1 MDTAK
6 DSTDSVTTSA
16 DWPILQI
23 QNWHKCCLA
32 GCLLC
37 YSTSLCFWNYYHFK
51 FHRRTKSTAPPLLT
65 PVFAFK
71 SILQEQPEQQI
82 HFLALVWATVTLSKH
97 PSHQHYQ
104 LLWKWET
111 NCVTSW
117 CSFSLN
123 LLVTDLRGRESLNS
137 CLPSHHTTELPQ
149 HMEQKR
155 KISLAESCKEE
166 TTQLKVQEQQVHP
179 GHSTPAISS
188 RLRLLII
195 SVLDDNA
202 EQS

>member
-1 MDTAK
+1 MFTWKEGKRSLVIPNSSLADGHSKRLHRLSHNFCRLAN
-6 DSTDSVTTSA
+6 SA
-16 DWPILQI
+16 NSELAQM
-23 QNWHKCCLA
+23 LSA

-51 FHRRTKSTAPPLLT
+51 LHRRTKSTAPPLLT

-82 HFLALVWATVTLSKH
+82 HFLALVWATITLSKH
-97 PSHQHYQ
+97 PSRQHHQ

-123 LLVTDLRGRESLNS
+123 LLVTDLGAGNLWIPACPAITQRS
-137 CLPSHHTTELPQ
+137 C
-149 HMEQKR
+149 
-155 KISLAESCKEE
+155 
-166 TTQLKVQEQQVHP
+166 
-179 GHSTPAISS
+179 HSTWSKRGKS
-188 RLRLLII
+188 HLLRAVKKKPP
-195 SVLDDNA
+195 S
-202 EQS
+202 